1 MFNKILVP
9 NHSTGR
15 SDNGR
20 ISDCKGRERGGGR
33 RAAGVSSNKLDEAFE
48 MFIFLCQVWKLV
60 KEYFHHM
67 LVLVLFSIYLDQKED
82 TYFQDTILFQLFF
95 TEFIKIPRPD
105 YINKGYDVLP
115 GKWHIL

>member
-33 RAAGVSSNKLDEAFE
+33 RAAGVSSNKSDETFE
-48 MFIFLCQVWKLV
+48 MFIFSLPSMETGQGIFSSYVSLG
-60 KEYFHHM
+60 F
-67 LVLVLFSIYLDQKED
+67 VLNIS
-82 TYFQDTILFQLFF
+82 
-95 TEFIKIPRPD
+95 
-105 YINKGYDVLP
+105 G
-115 GKWHIL
+115 